1 VAHKVIFAPEALRD
15 LFELY
20 DYIAAASGA
29 ERARSYTDRIVA
41 ACLGLVTF
49 PERGTRRDDLRPGLR
64 TTTFRLR
71 VTIAFHITA
80 TTVTI
85 DLVLYGGRDLKPL
98 FNDDRDDWYTP
109 NPRKSA
115 RSPLDRPNRL

>member
-1 VAHKVIFAPEALRD
+1 VTREVIFAPEALQD

-20 DYIAAASGA
+20 DYIAADSGA
-29 ERARSYTDRIVA
+29 ARARGYTDRVVA

-64 TTTFRLR
+64 TTTFRRR
-71 VTIAFHITA
+71 VTIAFHITV

-85 DLVLYGGRDLKPL
+85 DRVLYGGRDLKPL
-98 FNDDRDDWYTP
+98 FDDET
-109 NPRKSA
+109 SH
-115 RSPLDRPNRL
+115 